1 VYSVVNRNPRI
12 AATFQEFFRL
22 LEILLL
28 ARLKTHGVMQ
38 NEKRILLR
46 HEFIVDFAYATTL
59 GRYGLRLRSSREG
72 ALIGRTHCSDAKCV
86 VNQ

>member
-1 VYSVVNRNPRI
+1 VHSVVNRNSQI
-12 AATFQEFFRL
+12 AATFQELFRL
-22 LEILLL
+22 LEIFLF

-38 NEKRILLR
+38 NKKAILLR
-46 HEFIVDFAYATTL
+46 HEFIVDFAYTTTL
-59 GRYGLRLRSSREG
+59 SGYGLILRSSREG